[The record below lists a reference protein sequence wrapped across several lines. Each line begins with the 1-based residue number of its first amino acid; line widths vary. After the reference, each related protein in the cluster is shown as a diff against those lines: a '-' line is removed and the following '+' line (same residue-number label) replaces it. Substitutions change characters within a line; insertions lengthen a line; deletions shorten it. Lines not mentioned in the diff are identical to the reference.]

1 MSAAPEPGN
10 AGASRQFAI
19 GDVTALLQRHGIRAP
34 ERTEPTVSVDAA
46 GAKGDGVTD
55 DTAAIQAALDS
66 LKGGGTLLFTPGKT
80 YLKSDLLIVNY
91 ADVKLWG
98 YGAVLYSVVS
108 DTHLDGLGQA
118 HVALHLAAPRSAV
131 YGLSLV
137 SNMRGRAVGHP
148 HLSGVWLSSQGQAVM
163 DSHFEYTNILVR
175 HAQDFVLARN
185 VVYRS
190 TADGIHVTTGSGRG
204 KILGNV
210 VRETGDDMIA
220 VVNYGLG
227 EPTVGNVLIE
237 GNDVSSQYWGRG
249 IAVVGGKDIVIR
261 GNRIART
268 PFGAGILIHSE
279 TSYETS
285 NVRNVLV
292 EDNRIT
298 DVQTLKPAYNPARRW
313 KKTGHGAIDVY
324 GQGDQEVSQVRIV
337 NNSIEDT
344 DRDGIF
350 VRGNSCDV
358 DIVAN
363 QARGIGGNVVRID
376 VAPRADCRLSCRGNS
391 ASGRATFDP
400 RCVAGAVSP

>member
-1 MSAAPEPGN
+1 
-10 AGASRQFAI
+10 
-19 GDVTALLQRHGIRAP
+19 
-34 ERTEPTVSVDAA
+34 
-46 GAKGDGVTD
+46 
-55 DTAAIQAALDS
+55 
-66 LKGGGTLLFTPGKT
+66 
-80 YLKSDLLIVNY
+80 
-91 ADVKLWG
+91 
-98 YGAVLYSVVS
+98 
-108 DTHLDGLGQA
+108 
-118 HVALHLAAPRSAV
+118 
-131 YGLSLV
+131 
-137 SNMRGRAVGHP
+137 
-148 HLSGVWLSSQGQAVM
+148 
-163 DSHFEYTNILVR
+163 
-175 HAQDFVLARN
+175 VLARN

-190 TADGIHVTTGSGRG
+190 PADGIHVTTGSGRG

-227 EPTVGNVLIE
+227 EPTVGNMLIE

-292 EDNRIT
+292 ENNQIT
-298 DVQTLKPAYNPARRW
+298 DVQTHKPDYNPARRW

-324 GQGDQEVSQVRIV
+324 GQGDQEVSQVKIV
-337 NNSIEDT
+337 NNSITGT

-363 QARGIGGNVVRID
+363 EARGIGRDAVRID
-376 VAPRADCRLSCRGNS
+376 VATRANCKLSCRGNR
-391 ASGRATFDP
+391 ASGRARLDR
-400 RCVAGAVSP
+400 RCVAGAELSP